1 MKELTRVPFHDT
13 IIYTTADGAHVALRP
28 VCESLGLDADGQL
41 QRLKRQPWTCTV
53 IMPVQVPGDDQSREM
68 VFIDRRTFTMW
79 LATIDTGRVKND
91 RTRELVRTY
100 QCEAADAL
108 DKYFHEGAAVNPRAV
123 EASAPAATT
132 GPYSVET
139 QARVLDILKN
149 VISKDYLEAKARI
162 VAARAMGDTPEI
174 EAGARPLYIQ
184 DYLREKGATRDEVK
198 RCSSSFGRYV
208 REDYVAER
216 GVEPGK
222 RLDETSSG
230 QVREV
235 YAYTE
240 ADRPIFDR
248 AWGRSYVKGF
258 PQKKETK
265 KSKEKK

>member
-1 MKELTRVPFHDT
+1 MKELTQVPFHDT
-13 IIYTTADGAHVALRP
+13 TIYTTADGAHVALRP
-28 VCESLGLDADGQL
+28 VCDSLELDYASQFKRVQHQPWATVVMMTTVAADGKT
-41 QRLKRQPWTCTV
+41 R
-53 IMPVQVPGDDQSREM
+53 DM

-79 LATIDTGRVKND
+79 LATIDTGRLKNEH
-91 RTRELVRTY
+91 TRELVRTY

-108 DKYFHEGAAVNPRAV
+108 DKYFNEGVAINPRAV

-162 VAARAMGDTPEI
+162 VAARVMGDTPEI

-184 DYLREKGATRDEVK
+184 DYLRERGATTDEVT
-198 RCSSSFGRYV
+198 RFASAFGRYV
-208 REDYVAER
+208 RTAYVDER

-222 RLDETSSG
+222 RFDETPSG
-230 QVREV
+230 QVRET

-240 ADRPIFDR
+240 TDRTIFDR
-248 AWGRSYVKGF
+248 AWMGSYAGGF
-258 PQKKETK
+258 PEKRAR
-265 KSKEKK
+265 KSTEKK

>member
-1 MKELTRVPFHDT
+1 MTDTTLTPFH
-13 IIYTTADGAHVALRP
+13 Y
-28 VCESLGLDADGQL
+28 
-41 QRLKRQPWTCTV
+41 
-53 IMPVQVPGDDQSREM
+53 GDEQ
-68 VFIDRRTFTMW
+68 
-79 LATIDTGRVKND
+79 
-91 RTRELVRTY
+91 VRTY
-100 QCEAADAL
+100 EEDGEIWFIATDVARVLGYRDAEKMTRNLEEDEVGTHIVGTRAGSRSVSTISLAGLFHVLNTARVEAVRPF
-108 DKYFHEGAAVNPRAV
+108 KRWVNHEVLPSIYRTGSYSLPGAAPT
-123 EASAPAATT
+123 ATT
-132 GPYSVET
+132 SFEI

-149 VISKDYLEAKARI
+149 VIAKDYLEAKAKI
-162 VAARAMGDTPEI
+162 VLARAMGDTPEI
-174 EAGARPLYIQ
+174 EASARPLYIQ

-198 RCSSSFGRYV
+198 RCSSSFGKYV

-222 RLDETSSG
+222 RLDETPSG

-258 PQKKETK
+258 PEKKTK